1 MAEVRAFLER
11 KEVDEADIEYALG
24 ELIDAR
30 ALDDERFARLL
41 AEDKRSIDGWGAA
54 RIDRELRRRGIPDH
68 IAEME
73 RGRNDRD
80 DELRAAVQ
88 LLGDKMPP
96 ATDDRQ
102 RDKAWRMLVRKGY
115 EPDLAYDAV
124 REHAA

>member
-54 RIDRELRRRGIPDH
+54 RIDRELRRRGVPDH
-68 IAEME
+68 LAELE

-88 LLGDKMPP
+88 LLGEKFPP
-96 ATDDRQ
+96 AEDDRQ